1 MVEAEGSSSI
11 NKTTNNLIEEYKK
24 RLAQR
29 EQTNKQGDLSQ
40 KSVLVE
46 EPALERLFDW
56 VRENGG
62 RINC

>member
-1 MVEAEGSSSI
+1 MVEAESPS
-11 NKTTNNLIEEYKK
+11 NNTTNLIEEYKQ

-46 EPALERLFDW
+46 EPALERLFEW

-62 RINC
+62 QMNCQCR